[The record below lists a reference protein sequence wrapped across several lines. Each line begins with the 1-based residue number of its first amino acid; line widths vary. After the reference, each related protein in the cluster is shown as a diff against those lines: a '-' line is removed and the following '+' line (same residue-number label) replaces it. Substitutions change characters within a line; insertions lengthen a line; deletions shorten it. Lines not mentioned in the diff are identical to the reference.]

1 MIRISFE
8 RVFGMMARIDPKIL
22 EGGGRPGHIGVY
34 RGCASGLGELG
45 ATGLL
50 EQRGCGY

>member
-8 RVFGMMARIDPKIL
+8 CVFAMMARGSTQGFLRTADDLDI
-22 EGGGRPGHIGVY
+22 GHIGDA
-34 RGCASGLGELG
+34 RAGSANWG